1 MMLKIC
7 KECGQE
13 VKGCSSCNPTCPLCG
28 GEVKKVD
35 LVAYRLKQEEEEE
48 ENGEDS

>member
-7 KECGQE
+7 KDCGHEIQ
-13 VKGCSSCNPTCPLCG
+13 GCSNCNPTCPLCG

-35 LVAYRLKQEEEEE
+35 LVAYRLKHKEEEK
-48 ENGEDS
+48 NGEDS